1 MHLVRAPKSLIN
13 HLYPNTQVN
22 VDESPM
28 VARAEN
34 VRVVPTFK
42 IYKDGTRVKEMI
54 CPSLQVLRYSVR
66 HYAVSSS

>member
-1 MHLVRAPKSLIN
+1 VNFLK
-13 HLYPNTQVN
+13 VN

-34 VRVVPTFK
+34 VRIVPSFK
-42 IYKDGTRVKEMI
+42 IYKDGARMKEMI
-54 CPSLQVLRYSVR
+54 CPSLHILRYSVK

>member
-54 CPSLQVLRYSVR
+54 CPSLQVLHYSVR